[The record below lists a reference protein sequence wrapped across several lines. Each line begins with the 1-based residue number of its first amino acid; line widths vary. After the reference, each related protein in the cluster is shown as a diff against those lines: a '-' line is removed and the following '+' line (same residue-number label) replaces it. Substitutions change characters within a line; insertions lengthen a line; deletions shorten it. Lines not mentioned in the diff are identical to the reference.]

1 MLQRFPSPWPC
12 GGKPDADAPA
22 AAKAET
28 ATATIAARANMD
40 ILLGLSTHMRA
51 GEPDGPDA
59 D

>member
-1 MLQRFPSPWPC
+1 MRRRSE
-12 GGKPDADAPA
+12 
-22 AAKAET
+22 AET

>member
-1 MLQRFPSPWPC
+1 VTVALRWEAGRGC
-12 GGKPDADAPA
+12 AGGSE
-22 AAKAET
+22 AET
-28 ATATIAARANMD
+28 ATATIAVRANMD